1 MTLYEL
7 TQDEKR
13 FLEMAEAP
21 EIEIPSDASE
31 EEKAALL
38 QQKES
43 YETALRDTYEMVHM
57 DFLDKANS
65 YGKVLRQ
72 ILADAEAAKK
82 EKLRL
87 AAMQSRLEKNAERLK
102 EAMKSAMVELGHK
115 QLKTELFTYST
126 RAGQELVIDAESVYE
141 LPMEM
146 VRVVDPVPDKMAI
159 KKYIKEHAGEE
170 ITWAHMEPT
179 VSLIVK

>member
-7 TQDEKR
+7 TDEMMTLLSW
-13 FLEMAEAP
+13 LEEADDESSIPDQQAIEDTLAMVAEDFCA
-21 EIEIPSDASE
+21 
-31 EEKAALL
+31 KA
-38 QQKES
+38 
-43 YETALRDTYEMVHM
+43 DG
-57 DFLDKANS
+57 
-65 YGKVLRQ
+65 YGKVLKQ
-72 ILADAEAAKK
+72 LQADAEAVKA
-82 EKLRL
+82 EKMRL
-87 AAMQSRLEKNAERLK
+87 AARQSSLEKSADRLK
-102 EAMKSAMVELGHK
+102 EAMRDALVKLGQKS
-115 QLKTELFTYST
+115 LKTDLFTFST

-146 VRVVDPVPDKMAI
+146 VRIVDPVPDKMAI